1 MRDNIIVASDWHG
14 EHCRTAPVWQGDYGI
29 ILRLE
34 EMALPSVFEVHFTD
48 VSQGP
53 AVTAVGADGEV
64 EIPTALLQGTRDIV
78 AFIYL
83 HTGEN
88 DGETVLQI
96 TIPLLRRAEVSGE
109 TPTPAQQSAMDR
121 AVAVM
126 EGAAD
131 RAAEIIGQIETAADL
146 EDRLTSLDGTPL
158 AKRVVEAAGIP
169 VYVSAETLADYAAY
183 GITRTG
189 WYVFARVSA
198 PEGSAASDDTV
209 ISGAEGFVLEVGAD
223 HVDLAIR
230 FEVAAASRT
239 VTIEW
244 APEKVDRITF
254 KATDLAVRNLDYRTT
269 FYIYDLSPYV
279 SWEYALTTDTTFQDG
294 KNYYTEAD
302 GVYTLAE
309 VTAGEAVPEGTYY
322 NHSKLRIAGMA
333 RNVTYQLD
341 EIVDCPSEIVLPAI
355 EDDGHGAWFEM
366 RFRHSGSFSSTLLP
380 EDETVKIATEHT
392 QAETA
397 GMNMVDLHYQSV
409 AGVKLW
415 RFMNTHSTIPT

>member
-1 MRDNIIVASDWHG
+1 MGKGGANETELTPAKAKAIAFDPLARVESLDS
-14 EHCRTAPVWQGDYGI
+14 T
-29 ILRLE
+29 RL
-34 EMALPSVFEVHFTD
+34 MSAQVI
-48 VSQGP
+48 
-53 AVTAVGADGEV
+53 EV
-64 EIPTALLQGTRDIV
+64 EGV
-78 AFIYL
+78 
-83 HTGEN
+83 
-88 DGETVLQI
+88 
-96 TIPLLRRAEVSGE
+96 
-109 TPTPAQQSAMDR
+109 
-121 AVAVM
+121 
-126 EGAAD
+126 
-131 RAAEIIGQIETAADL
+131 
-146 EDRLTSLDGTPL
+146 
-158 AKRVVEAAGIP
+158 P
-169 VYVSAETLADYAAY
+169 VYVSEADLPRYAAY
-183 GITRTG
+183 SLTRSG
-189 WYVFARVSA
+189 WYVFARITPPSGVPTHSISVTGD
-198 PEGSAASDDTV
+198 EGH
-209 ISGAEGFVLEVGAD
+209 IINVGQ
-223 HVDLAIR
+223 VDVAVR
-230 FEVAAASRT
+230 FDVAAMTQMVT
-239 VTIEW
+239 VEW
-244 APEKVDRITF
+244 STGGATDTFAF

-269 FYIYDLSPYV
+269 FYIYDLSPFV

-380 EDETVKIATEHT
+380 EDEDVKIATEHT